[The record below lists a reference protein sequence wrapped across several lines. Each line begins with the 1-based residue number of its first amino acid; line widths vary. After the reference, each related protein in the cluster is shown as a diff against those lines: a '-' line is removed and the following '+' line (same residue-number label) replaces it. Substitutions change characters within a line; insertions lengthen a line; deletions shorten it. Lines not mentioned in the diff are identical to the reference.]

1 MRINPAQRLS
11 KAVFST
17 SASILLAIAV
27 SGCSSS
33 GFSSKSSDPIS
44 TGSIATP
51 SLKATVVARNDWQKD
66 PKNLRKGM
74 TYVRQLQALEQKA
87 EQLRVLE
94 QLIVYHPDN
103 TKLLTFYGKRLINS
117 GQLPQAIRILRK
129 AEARGERDW
138 RLYSALGSALDQTG
152 QYSKARIEYQKALA
166 LQPKEIKIQNN
177 LAMSYALEG
186 QLPRAEKILRR
197 ASETPRG
204 RANTRIRQNLALVV
218 GLQGRFDEARLI
230 ASRDL
235 PPKEVEANMAYLRA
249 MLAKPNTW
257 NKLKKAS

>member
-1 MRINPAQRLS
+1 MRINPAKRLS
-11 KAVFST
+11 KAMLST
-17 SASILLAIAV
+17 SASVFLAIAV

-33 GFSSKSSDPIS
+33 GFSSKSADPIS
-44 TGSIATP
+44 TGSIGSP
-51 SLKATVVARNDWQKD
+51 SLKATIGAQKAWQSD

-74 TYVRQLQALEQKA
+74 AYVRQLQALEQNA

-94 QLIVYHPDN
+94 QLIVYHPNN
-103 TKLLTFYGKRLINS
+103 TKLLTFYGKRLINN
-117 GQLPQAIRILRK
+117 GQLPQAIKILRK
-129 AEARGERDW
+129 AESRGERDW

-152 QYSKARIEYQKALA
+152 QYAQARIQYKKALA

-186 QLPRAEKILRR
+186 QLPRAEQILKA
-197 ASETPRG
+197 ASDTPRG

-218 GLQGRFDEARLI
+218 GLQGRFDEARMI

-235 PPKEVEANMAYLRA
+235 PPKEVEANMAYLKA
-249 MLAKPNTW
+249 MLSKSNTW
-257 NKLKKAS
+257 SKLKKS